1 MAQVW
6 IQIGL
11 VALGAGASSALLFAS
26 VLSGSIASVAL
37 FYLAPLPI
45 LIAAIGWSH
54 WAGLA
59 GAMLAAL
66 GLLVAFGPYSC
77 LAFLVSVGLP
87 AWWLGYLALLARP
100 AGPAGE
106 LEWYPPGRLVL
117 WAVMLGALV
126 ILVALAQFGSDL
138 ATMQGTLRGAFAR
151 MLRARMHVPAGDT
164 LTLPGVSD
172 PEWLLDMMVA
182 VLPPAAAVLAAVT
195 QIFNL
200 WLAARIVQT
209 SGRLKRPWPDLAA
222 MQFPPATAVA
232 LAAALG
238 ASFLPGIL
246 GFAAALPA
254 AGLLLAYALLGFAVL
269 HGITRHLPSRPVVL
283 AGVYAVVA
291 IFGWPVLLM
300 TLLGLLDAALDLR
313 ARVAA
318 MRGPPAPLA

>member
-6 IQIGL
+6 IQLVL

-26 VLSGSIASVAL
+26 VLSASIASVAL

-54 WAGLA
+54 WTGLA
-59 GAMLAAL
+59 SAMLASL
-66 GLLVAFGPYSC
+66 GILAAFGPYSSA
-77 LAFLVSVGLP
+77 AFLVSVALP

-117 WAVMLGALV
+117 WAAMLGALV

-138 ATMQGTLRGAFAR
+138 ATMQGTLRSAFEH
-151 MLRARMHVPAGDT
+151 MLRARMRVPAGET
-164 LTLPGVSD
+164 LTLPGGAD
-172 PEWLLDMMVA
+172 PNWLLEMMVA
-182 VLPPAAAVLAAVT
+182 VLPAAAAVLAAIT

-200 WLAARIVQT
+200 WLAARVVQL
-209 SGRLKRPWPDLAA
+209 SGRLKRPWPDLPT
-222 MQFPPATAVA
+222 MQFPATTAIA
-232 LAAALG
+232 LAAAVG
-238 ASFLPGIL
+238 ASFLPGML

-254 AGLLLAYALLGFAVL
+254 AGLLLAYALLGFSVL
-269 HGITRHLPSRPVVL
+269 HGITRHLPSRPVLL
-283 AGVYAVVA
+283 AGVYAAVA
-291 IFGWPVLLM
+291 ILGWPVLLM
-300 TLLGLLDAALDLR
+300 TLLGLIDTAFDLR

-318 MRGPPAPLA
+318 TRGPPLA